1 MHGLSD
7 RYAAGPTGAP
17 FNSMTLAHFAVWYNA
32 VSGSEDELSDRYQLQ
47 NSMGYIAQRRHQ
59 ACLRVPVTTP
69 ESHGDKYY
77 YHLLMLYLPWRQETE
92 DLLGEYSTAQEVLL
106 AKRDQLQF
114 LNSEHGSFADE
125 AVQAIQQLLT
135 LSNTYGDNIYTPV
148 APNAA
153 QETLEAGAMD
163 SGFHPLFDGGVTV
176 EELAPENNDNADHQE
191 MIAQE
196 HGDLQA
202 ALLMI
207 LTVTFCLGGE

>member
-1 MHGLSD
+1 M
-7 RYAAGPTGAP
+7 
-17 FNSMTLAHFAVWYNA
+17 
-32 VSGSEDELSDRYQLQ
+32 
-47 NSMGYIAQRRHQ
+47 
-59 ACLRVPVTTP
+59 
-69 ESHGDKYY
+69 
-77 YHLLMLYLPWRQETE
+77 
-92 DLLGEYSTAQEVLL
+92 

-125 AVQAIQQLLT
+125 AVQAIQQLST

-176 EELAPENNDNADHQE
+176 EELAPENNDNADHQQ

-196 HGDLQA
+196 HGNLQA

-207 LTVTFCLGGE
+207 LTVTFCLGGK